1 MSNMFLHCHNLSKQF
16 YNDQILIKRF
26 IRIQEKS
33 NGEKA
38 IDKIEMTV
46 KSINGVASRGY

>member
-1 MSNMFLHCHNLSKQF
+1 MSNIFPNCHNSSKQF
-16 YNDQILIKRF
+16 YIDQILIKLF
-26 IRIQEKS
+26 IHIQEKS
-33 NGEKA
+33 DGRKV